1 MAFVNQRHVTEEKL
15 NEAIATVVN
24 GYSRCELTKVWG
36 LGKSASGDGTKW
48 DLWPQNLMSEYHIR
62 YGGYGGIGYYLVSD
76 LYIALFSRFTTC
88 GSWEGHHIL
97 DFLQE
102 NARMFNRMSFTPIRK
117 ARVQLFSVWQT

>member
-1 MAFVNQRHVTEEKL
+1 MTEEKL

-24 GYSRCELTKVWG
+24 GYSQCELTKVWG
-36 LGKSASGDGTKW
+36 LGKSASGAGTKW
-48 DLWPQNLMSEYHIR
+48 DLSPQNLMSEYHIR

-97 DFLQE
+97 DSCR
-102 NARMFNRMSFTPIRK
+102 RMRRRSNRTLSTPIHK
-117 ARVQLFSVWQT
+117 GRVRLFLA